1 MAGYPAGVAPMST
14 AILFHQAT
22 KYAPETIGGLPDPDW
37 AAAPPVWKEHAG
49 APLVELGPH
58 LPIDPNPFAA
68 RLVCEDAGLSALS
81 RLIYFTYGVTGAI
94 AGGERATYLRAAPS
108 AGGLYPA
115 ELYVAVRDLPGVSP
129 GLYGYQPL
137 RHALALLEHGGVPA
151 SRIAAACYG
160 DAAVAAAPWLL
171 VVSGVFARSRWRYHE
186 RAYRRIL
193 LDVGHLLGNAQVAAN
208 AIGLRHHLS
217 AAFCDDRLN
226 AALGLAAGEEGA
238 LAVFA
243 PNAPGEPERPA
254 WRVLPSPV
262 GPSDAPPPLLDALHR
277 ASRCPADRPRAV
289 LDGDQRAEA
298 VNGCHGQAAGL
309 PVALGQPGHP
319 ALAGRELSTILARR
333 STRRFRPAVLPRA
346 AFARILAAAYDP
358 CGSGLGPCP
367 SLDAGGLQSF
377 VAVVAVEGIE
387 PGVYY
392 LAPCGLE
399 LRPVRPGLTR
409 EELAFLCLGQELGRD
424 AAAAVIHVAD
434 LDAAV
439 HRQGDR
445 AYRYLH
451 LDAGLIGERMG
462 LAALAEGGGTSGI
475 GGFFDD
481 HVTEILGLPR
491 EQAVL
496 YLTVLGVPA

>member
-1 MAGYPAGVAPMST
+1 MST

-22 KYAPETIGGLPDPDW
+22 KYAPETIGALPDPDW
-37 AAAPPVWKEHAG
+37 DAAPSAWKDHDCTQGVA
-49 APLVELGPH
+49 LGPH
-58 LPIDPNPFAA
+58 LPIDPNPFGALA
-68 RLVCEDAGLSALS
+68 QRDEPGLADLS
-81 RLIYFTYGVTGAI
+81 RLIYFTYGVTGALT
-94 AGGERATYLRAAPS
+94 GGDRPSYLRAAPS

-115 ELYVAVRDLPGVSP
+115 ELYVVVRDLAGVAP
-129 GLYGYQPL
+129 GLYGYHPL
-137 RHALALLEHGGVPA
+137 RHALAPLGLGAQAAARV
-151 SRIAAACYG
+151 AAACYG

-171 VVSGVFARSRWRYHE
+171 VVTGVFARSRWRYHE

-193 LDVGHLLGNAQVAAN
+193 LDAGHLLGNAQLAAN

-226 AALGLAAGEEGA
+226 AALGLAAGEEAA

-243 PNAPGEPERPA
+243 PNRGGEPERPS

-262 GPSDAPPPLLDALHR
+262 GPQDAPPPLLDALHR

-298 VNGCHGQAAGL
+298 VNGCHGQSAGL
-309 PVALGQPGHP
+309 PLSIAGAGRP

-333 STRRFRPAVLPRA
+333 STRRFRPAPLPRA
-346 AFARILAAAYDP
+346 AFTRILAAAYDP
-358 CGSGLGPCP
+358 CGGGLGPCP

-377 VAVVAVEGIE
+377 VAVVAVEGVE

-399 LRPVRPGLTR
+399 LRLVRPGMTR

-439 HRQGDR
+439 RRQGDR

-451 LDAGLIGERMG
+451 LDAGLIGERLD
-462 LAALAEGGGTSGI
+462 LAALAEGGGASGI

-496 YLTVLGVPA
+496 YMTVLGVPA